1 MATSHS
7 GVGTVSRTA
16 RGSRTERTARPGT
29 GARRLNRRGRVFGL
43 AAVALAATTVA
54 ACGSSGLP
62 APGTAAGA
70 TVSGS
75 ASGSTS
81 GCAAGATVV
90 TFWGWSAGY
99 NLAVN
104 EFNKTHPDICVQ
116 LENAGA
122 TTAEYVKLNDALTAK
137 SGTPDVAQIE
147 YFELPSFEITHSL
160 ADLSQYG
167 VSSSKAD
174 EASAAW
180 AQVTQGSAQYAMPV
194 DLGPMALYYNEKE
207 FSTYHLA
214 VPTTWAQFATEADQ
228 LHAANSKDAI
238 TNFDPESTQDVLALM
253 QEYGA
258 FPFTYSGGDT
268 IGINFT
274 GASETAFANYW
285 QSLIDKH
292 EVTTAADFSP
302 TQWSNFDSGADASRL
317 SPAWGPVGM
326 QLSIK
331 QTLGDW
337 RAAPLPQ
344 AQAGGTAAGNWGGS
358 SLAVVAGSKHAKQAA
373 EFVQW
378 FGGSADSWKIL
389 SGPVAGAYPAYL
401 PLLDSSTFQSA
412 TLPISGTS
420 TPNTVFASAEKNI
433 VDPQWPPIMTAAL
446 TQWTSTFAGV
456 TKGSETLAQAFGAF
470 QQQLVSYAKAQGFT
484 VTGS

>member
-1 MATSHS
+1 MIGMAAT
-7 GVGTVSRTA
+7 
-16 RGSRTERTARPGT
+16 
-29 GARRLNRRGRVFGL
+29 
-43 AAVALAATTVA
+43 ALAAATVA
-54 ACGSSGLP
+54 ACGSTGLP
-62 APGTAAGA
+62 ASGGGVAAG
-70 TVSGS
+70 SS
-75 ASGSTS
+75 ASGSTA
-81 GCAAGATVV
+81 GCAAGATVL

-99 NLAVN
+99 DLAVN
-104 EFNKTHPDICVQ
+104 EFNKTHSDVCVH

-122 TTAEYVKLNDALTAK
+122 TTAEYVKLNDALTAH
-137 SGTPDVAQIE
+137 SGTPDIAQIE

-160 ADLSQYG
+160 VDLSQYG
-167 VSSSKAD
+167 VSSAKSD

-180 AQVTQGSAQYAMPV
+180 AQVTQGSSVYAMPV
-194 DLGPMALYYNEKE
+194 DLGPMALYYNQKE
-207 FSTYHLA
+207 FSADGVT
-214 VPTTWAQFATEADQ
+214 VPTTWAQFATAADK
-228 LHAANSKDAI
+228 LHAADPKAAI

-253 QEYGA
+253 QQDGA
-258 FPFTYSGGDT
+258 FPFTYSGGST
-268 IGINFT
+268 LGIHFT
-274 GASETAFANYW
+274 GAAQTAFADYW
-285 QSLIDKH
+285 QGLIDKH

-344 AQAGGTAAGNWGGS
+344 SQAGDESAGNWGGS
-358 SLAVVAGSKHAKQAA
+358 SLAVVAGGKYAKQAA

-401 PLLDSSTFQSA
+401 PLLDSSAFQGA
-412 TLPISGTS
+412 TLPISGDS
-420 TPNTVFASAEKNI
+420 TPNTVFAAAEKNI

-456 TKGSETLAQAFGAF
+456 TKGSETLAQAFAAF
-470 QQQLVSYAKAQGFT
+470 QKQMVSYAQAQGFT
-484 VTGS
+484 VVGS